1 MMIEL
6 LTTGKTKEKVNG
18 FTSKAG
24 NVFDAFL
31 KFENDTISFDFDRV
45 EEAAQNETS
54 ATNEQKEITQNEE
67 KTESDVKSDAS
78 MEELVETKE
87 DTTDVKE

>member
-1 MMIEL
+1 M
-6 LTTGKTKEKVNG
+6 NG
-18 FTSKAG
+18 LHQKQEI
-24 NVFDAFL
+24 FDAFL

-67 KTESDVKSDAS
+67 KQNQ
-78 MEELVETKE
+78 M
-87 DTTDVKE
+87 